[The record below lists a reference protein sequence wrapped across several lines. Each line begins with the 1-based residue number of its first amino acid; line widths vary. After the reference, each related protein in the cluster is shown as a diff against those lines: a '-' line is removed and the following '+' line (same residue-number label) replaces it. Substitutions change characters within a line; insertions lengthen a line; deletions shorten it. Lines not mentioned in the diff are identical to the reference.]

1 MSLSYIIGIQI
12 LKKSLNH
19 FSLLL
24 QSTDDTLPP
33 GDGDY
38 DHITSNNDEEEER
51 FSLASSGLYTDR
63 VYIAYFV
70 YVEHTWMHAC
80 VCYFNIIQPWTVTP
94 LSLSKNLDLHQMQT
108 LLHTVS
114 FCFPSQHQPLHAFMQ
129 AGISQPSG

>member
-1 MSLSYIIGIQI
+1 MSLSYIVDIQI

-24 QSTDDTLPP
+24 QSTGDTLPR

-63 VYIAYFV
+63 VYITYFV
-70 YVEHTWMHAC
+70 YV
-80 VCYFNIIQPWTVTP
+80 
-94 LSLSKNLDLHQMQT
+94 
-108 LLHTVS
+108 
-114 FCFPSQHQPLHAFMQ
+114 
-129 AGISQPSG
+129 